1 MGLEN
6 VPGILGWVAG
16 GYLGLLVLLYVA
28 QRSLLYHPTKVVP
41 DPVRFGVPEM
51 QTVHVPTA
59 DGLKLHCWWRPS
71 AREDQATI
79 VYFHGNAGHIGD
91 RAFKA
96 RHFLNAGYGVLLVS
110 YRYNADGGGRPSE
123 AALYNDGRAA
133 YRFVHAQGVSD
144 DRIALYGESLGSG
157 VATKVATEHPVG
169 AVILEAPYTS
179 IPDVAQKHYWY
190 APAKWLLRDRF
201 ESIGRIDRVNAPLLI
216 LHGEAD
222 ALIPVAFAKK
232 LFAAAMEPKE
242 AHFLPGGGHADLYD
256 FGADRIIIEFLN
268 RKLARAVAS

>member
-6 VPGILGWVAG
+6 VPGILGWAAA
-16 GYLGLLVLLYVA
+16 GYLGLLALLYAA
-28 QRSLLYHPTKVVP
+28 QRSLLYHPTKVAP
-41 DPVRFGVPEM
+41 DPIRFGVPEM
-51 QTVHVPTA
+51 QTVRVSTT
-59 DGLKLHCWWRPS
+59 DGLKLHCWWRPP
-71 AREDQATI
+71 AREDRATI

-123 AALYNDGRAA
+123 AALYKDGRAA
-133 YRFVHAQGVSD
+133 YRFVHSQGVPD

-157 VATKVATEHPVG
+157 VATKVASERPVG

-179 IPDVAQKHYWY
+179 IPDVAQKLYWY
-190 APAKWLLRDRF
+190 APAKWLLHDRF

-232 LFAAAMEPKE
+232 LFAAAVEPKE

-256 FGADRIIIEFLN
+256 FGADRIVIEFLN
-268 RKLARAVAS
+268 RKLARSL